1 MRLNRRMAETK
12 MDILGRLKKAFFSV
26 SPRHRADADVLL
38 GRAGFQAK
46 VQSSLQASLPEAD
59 ISVIENF
66 KISLVL
72 PGRETQTIYLDNA
85 FHAYSAED
93 PERRHEL
100 IARYLRSW
108 VAITKPQE
116 TALDM
121 VVPMVK
127 SRAWLSDMQDALTDA
142 SSGISLLLSEP
153 LNDELHIVYAINSAD
168 SIAYA
173 SSEQITGLGLQVQ
186 ELRAEATRNMRGLI
200 PGITIERGP
209 LVSMVVAGGDFE
221 ASLILFPD
229 LWEREAARM
238 KGRPVFAIPARDLLL
253 FADSA
258 NVLGIDE
265 LRALAV
271 RMHAES
277 TYPLTD
283 DLFVVKEG
291 EFEILRK

>member
-1 MRLNRRMAETK
+1 MAIWGK
-12 MDILGRLKKAFFSV
+12 LKKALS
-26 SPRHRADADVLL
+26 SIGPWHRTNADVLL
-38 GRAGFQAK
+38 GRADFQAR
-46 VQSSLQASLPEAD
+46 VQASLQASLPEAE
-59 ISVIENF
+59 ISVVEDF

-72 PGRETQTIYLDNA
+72 PGLETQSIHLDNA

-100 IARYLRSW
+100 MARYLRSW

-116 TALDM
+116 IALDM

-127 SRAWLSDMQDALTDA
+127 SRAWLSDMQDALADA
-142 SSGISLLLSEP
+142 SSGVSLLLSEP
-153 LNDELHIVYAINSAD
+153 LNDDLYIVYAINSAD

-173 SSEQITGLGLQVQ
+173 SSEQITGLGLQAQ
-186 ELRAEATRNMRGLI
+186 ELRAEAIRNMRGLI

-258 NVLGIDE
+258 NAQGIDE

-277 TYPLTD
+277 TYSLSN
-283 DLFVVKEG
+283 DLFIVKEG
-291 EFEILRK
+291 GFEILRT

>member
-1 MRLNRRMAETK
+1 MGIWNKFKKMLSSIGSRR
-12 MDILGRLKKAFFSV
+12 
-26 SPRHRADADVLL
+26 RADADVLL
-38 GRAGFQAK
+38 GRTGFQAEMLA
-46 VQSSLQASLPEAD
+46 SLQTSLPDAE
-59 ISVIENF
+59 ISVVEEF
-66 KISLVL
+66 EISLVL
-72 PGRETQTIYLDNA
+72 PDRETQTIYLDNA

-116 TALDM
+116 IALDM

-142 SSGISLLLSEP
+142 SSGVSLLLSEP
-153 LNDELHIVYAINSAD
+153 LNDELYIVYAINSAD

-173 SSEQITGLGLQVQ
+173 SSEQITGLGLQAQ
-186 ELRAEATRNMRGLI
+186 ELRAEAIRNMRGLI

-258 NVLGIDE
+258 NAQGIDE

-271 RMHAES
+271 RMHGES
-277 TYPLTD
+277 TYPLTS
-283 DLFVVKEG
+283 DLFIATEG
-291 EFEILRK
+291 RFEFLEA